1 MVFENLT
8 RRHGVKIDSKASV
21 EDICLAVGDV
31 VNHENIAS
39 ASRMNNAVVLFLST
53 IEKANE
59 IVQNGVVI
67 KGSLIP
73 VFPLSTPAKKIV
85 LSNIPPFVKDEIIVQ
100 ELSRYGKIVSP
111 IKKIPLGCKSPL
123 VKHLVSFRRQVFMI
137 LKNGEDEL
145 DLVFKFKIDGFDY
158 AVFASSD
165 TTIKCYGC
173 KKIGHLIRSC
183 PDKVNKSTVPVD
195 ADNAE
200 SAVAETS
207 ASAAASLEVRNGITA
222 NVSLEEPVA
231 GESSA
236 EKLMSDS
243 SLVDEGVVVGP
254 VAAETEVGLSKT
266 VSSAFVEQDRE
277 TENEDLRM
285 NDCELNM
292 EVESIFKVPIKR
304 KKKNR
309 HDKVSKQAK
318 KSDGEDE
325 IIASDDDSDSSAS
338 VCSELSEACSQ
349 NENVQVLY
357 KAEDISLFLQETK
370 GLKGVEVEDY
380 FPNLAQFVKDAR
392 YLMKEGSFS
401 DLEVFRLRKFVS
413 RMKKQI
419 LRDEKNAMV

>member
-1 MVFENLT
+1 MA
-8 RRHGVKIDSKASV
+8 K
-21 EDICLAVGDV
+21 
-31 VNHENIAS
+31 
-39 ASRMNNAVVLFLST
+39 MN
-53 IEKANE
+53 
-59 IVQNGVVI
+59 
-67 KGSLIP
+67 
-73 VFPLSTPAKKIV
+73 
-85 LSNIPPFVKDEIIVQ
+85 
-100 ELSRYGKIVSP
+100 
-111 IKKIPLGCKSPL
+111 
-123 VKHLVSFRRQVFMI
+123 
-137 LKNGEDEL
+137 
-145 DLVFKFKIDGFDY
+145 LVFKFKIDGFDY

-165 TTIKCYGC
+165 TTFKCYGC

-207 ASAAASLEVRNGITA
+207 ESAAASLEVMNGITA

-236 EKLMSDS
+236 EKSMSDS

-254 VAAETEVGLSKT
+254 VAAETVVGLSKT

-325 IIASDDDSDSSAS
+325 TSQVTYVTMVPRVGNETLRPLGDTMGNASS
-338 VCSELSEACSQ
+338 VTRA
-349 NENVQVLY
+349 
-357 KAEDISLFLQETK
+357 
-370 GLKGVEVEDY
+370 
-380 FPNLAQFVKDAR
+380 
-392 YLMKEGSFS
+392 
-401 DLEVFRLRKFVS
+401 
-413 RMKKQI
+413 
-419 LRDEKNAMV
+419 